1 VLQVLLVHQLLEVS
15 LRRVVAALAMDSL
28 MVDRIDGVGDVKTM
42 NYASHILDV
51 LCLIRNSCLKLLSKT
66 LF

>member
-1 VLQVLLVHQLLEVS
+1 
-15 LRRVVAALAMDSL
+15 VVATLAMDSV
-28 MVDRIDGVGDVKTM
+28 MVDRIDGVDDVKTM
-42 NYASHILDV
+42 NYASHVLDV

>member
-1 VLQVLLVHQLLEVS
+1 VPQVLLEVS

-28 MVDRIDGVGDVKTM
+28 MVDRIDNIGDVKTM

-51 LCLIRNSCLKLLSKT
+51 LCLITSSCLKLS
-66 LF
+66 F